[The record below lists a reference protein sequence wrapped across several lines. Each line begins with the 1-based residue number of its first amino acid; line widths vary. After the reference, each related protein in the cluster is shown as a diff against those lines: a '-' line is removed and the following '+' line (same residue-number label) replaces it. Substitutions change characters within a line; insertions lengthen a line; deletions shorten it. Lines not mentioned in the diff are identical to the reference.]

1 MTEPKEF
8 DWIIDWLY
16 ETSNGREVRCL
27 YAWDNGEACVCDFE
41 LDLAYLVDKHGKAIR
56 INANRDIIEGPE
68 PPDGLMEEV
77 NKLEQ
82 EHEEYL
88 AEGAQLEKDVKVEMD
103 CYKEGH
109 RQGLLDA
116 LAAIL
121 AQRDRLSSCE
131 LMEVIG
137 EIASLGPYDSAAP
150 F

>member
-1 MTEPKEF
+1 MTEDKTYTWTEGATYTTRDGTTAICIRSWEDGRACFNSPAT
-8 DWIIDWLY
+8 DGAWIVD
-16 ETSNGREVRCL
+16 EDGRSVLRL
-27 YAWDNGEACVCDFE
+27 GWADI
-41 LDLAYLVDKHGKAIR
+41 VD
-56 INANRDIIEGPE
+56 GPE
-68 PPDGLMEEV
+68 ATAEECE
-77 NKLEQ
+77 EQ

-121 AQRDRLSSCE
+121 AQRDRLNSCE